1 MTLATCQHSKHTR
14 LMVFLLRQLGSRS
27 ANLETFL
34 HNNKTCKYMKTK
46 PTFTTIMA
54 RAAMT
59 LFLSLLTTATTW
71 AADLI
76 TDVMVIGGTQ
86 SEVNTLMSTYTELG
100 WKVIDQDL
108 NKGCGSKSDYVYLLY
123 KTASHDD
130 ADATFI
136 TDFYISTASGTPP
149 EGIISNNRTYTLTP
163 YDGGSHFKS
172 VKGDLNSNA
181 KGSDI
186 HLYYTKSNYDNSAVK
201 SITFNNTKSGAVGEN
216 GGTTGCDLNK
226 GAGGDYIYM
235 HTQYSEGWIITKNVT
250 GDQCYIDGFEGPIA
264 MITNIT
270 IPYYI
275 DNATVIGIRMNFSAF
290 KNLETM
296 NFYRTTPI
304 DWMPSVKGC
313 SKFKNVN
320 QLKPE
325 GSIYKSNT
333 LPDGITHV
341 SGYAFAGTAIKT
353 LSMPK
358 VTEVGDNAFEG
369 CDSLTSVTFGTAAT
383 IGIYAF
389 SKINNKTKSGSQTT
403 YNRTT
408 ITYPGPLSDW
418 DWRSY
423 EYSPN
428 LVIKCK
434 NGFCGWCGDEYNGS
448 TMYKDACLYWVLKG
462 NDLTIDCIPLD
473 DFFENHGTSQV
484 IKTKNWDSQSVKSL
498 SLNHVYTIGE
508 NAFNG
513 YNNLGTV
520 SIGNSVTSIEN
531 NAFSGCNNLKTVT
544 INSDSI
550 LSKAYTENSS
560 LKNIFGFQVEN
571 YNIGNGVTG
580 IGNYAFYGCTKLE
593 TVIIPN
599 SVSSIGKYAFSSCN
613 NLSDIYFDGT
623 ETRWGKV
630 TKGDDWKPDGTMV
643 HWRSTVTFD
652 ANGHGTAPS
661 AQTNLWSN
669 QGNVADPGALTASGY
684 DFIGW
689 YADAACTTPWNF
701 NNDIVPGDMTLY
713 AYWIEKHDLLANAG
727 NGQNLAGWNGTA
739 CTVQLK
745 GSTIYKDY
753 RWYTLCLP
761 FSLGSLNGT
770 PLEGLTL
777 MELDGTK
784 SHFKND
790 TLTLNFTTADNI
802 EAGKPYLVR
811 DNLFRFPIA
820 SKADWDAF
828 TARVNAGEKTLH
840 AKLVADI
847 TEPVTTMVNYYEGVF
862 DGHGH
867 TLTIAYGTE
876 ATPMDMEGA
885 APFVEIDKATIKNL
899 NVKGDI
905 HTSGINGG
913 GLVGRMIDGCHVESC
928 NVGVAIHS
936 TVVGAGQHGGFVGW
950 VDGTENVIA
959 NSAFTGS
966 LLGPSTT
973 HCGGFIGKNDRA
985 KEMGVDG
992 KGNIIISRMPI
1003 SIKNCYF
1010 NPYNITIDT
1019 LGSYTFSQLITT
1031 IYNDSESNKSNRLV
1045 NVDITNCFYTRVF
1058 GEEQGTSTSA
1068 TGSDLVALLGDAWE
1082 VRDGQVVPKIVDVSD
1097 DIATPIFRYV
1107 TIDATAPTGVFTADS
1122 AACFIGSYDPM
1133 DITGVDRTTLFLGGD
1148 NKLHYPNAAMTINAF
1163 KGWFQLAHAL
1173 TDSSTGDVNGD
1184 KVLSV
1189 TDVAYIVS
1197 HILGTDNDGFVIANA
1212 DVTGDGEISVND
1224 VAALVNIILRGSNAF
1239 TVVTNLDDIP
1249 ITFYGGGS
1257 GTVR

>member
-1 MTLATCQHSKHTR
+1 
-14 LMVFLLRQLGSRS
+14 
-27 ANLETFL
+27 
-34 HNNKTCKYMKTK
+34 MKTK
-46 PTFTTIMA
+46 TTFTIMA

-59 LFLSLLTTATTW
+59 LLILLGSVQGSW

-86 SEVNTLMSTYTELG
+86 SEVNTLMSTYKSRG

-130 ADATFI
+130 ANATFI

-186 HLYYTKSNYDNSAVK
+186 HLYYSKSNFDNSAVK
-201 SITFNNTKSGAVGEN
+201 SITFNKTKSGAVGEN

-235 HTQYSEGWIITKNVT
+235 HTQYSEGWLITKNNA
-250 GDQCYIDGFEGPIA
+250 GDQCIINGFEGPLA

-270 IPYYI
+270 IPNTI
-275 DNATVIGIRMNFSAF
+275 GNATVIGVRMNFSAF

-296 NFYRTTPI
+296 NLYKDTSI
-304 DWMPSVKGC
+304 DWMPSVKNC

-320 QLKPE
+320 QITSD
-325 GSIYKSNT
+325 GSIYESNT

-341 SGYAFAGTAIKT
+341 SSYAFAGTAIKT
-353 LSMPK
+353 LSMPN

-369 CDSLTSVTFGTAAT
+369 CDSLTSVTFGNAAT

-389 SKINNKTKSGSQTT
+389 SKINNKTKSGNQTT
-403 YNRTT
+403 YNKTT
-408 ITYPGPLSDW
+408 ITYQGPLSKWNWENYD
-418 DWRSY
+418 
-423 EYSPN
+423 YSPN
-428 LVIKCK
+428 LVVKC
-434 NGFCGWCGDEYNGS
+434 NDGSCGWCGDEYNAS

-473 DFFENHGTSQV
+473 DFFENHGKSQV

-498 SLNHVYTIGE
+498 SLNHVYNIGE
-508 NAFNG
+508 NAF
-513 YNNLGTV
+513 TDC
-520 SIGNSVTSIEN
+520 T
-531 NAFSGCNNLKTVT
+531 NLKTVS
-544 INSDSI
+544 INSNPI
-550 LSKAYTENSS
+550 LSKSYSENSS

-571 YNIGNGVTG
+571 YNIGNEVTG
-580 IGNYAFYGCTKLE
+580 IGNYAFYGCTKLG
-593 TVIIPN
+593 TVFISN
-599 SVSSIGKYAFSSCN
+599 SVTSIGKYAFSSCN
-613 NLSDIYFDGT
+613 NLKNIYFDDT
-623 ETRWGKV
+623 ETRWGQV
-630 TKGDDWKPDGTMV
+630 TRGDDWKPDATMV
-643 HWRSTVTFD
+643 HWRCTVTFD

-661 AQTNLWSN
+661 AQTNIWSN
-669 QGNVADPGALTASGY
+669 EDKVANPGALTASGY

-689 YADAACTTPWNF
+689 CADAACTTPWDF
-701 NNDIVPGDMTLY
+701 KNDIVPGDMTLY
-713 AYWIEKHDLLANAG
+713 AYWIEKHDLLANAS
-727 NGQNLAGWNGTA
+727 NSQNLDNWNGTA

-753 RWYTLCLP
+753 RWNTLCLP

-784 SHFKND
+784 SHFRND
-790 TLTLNFTTADNI
+790 TLTLNFTKADNI

-847 TEPVTTMVNYYEGVF
+847 TEPVTTMVDRYEGVF

-876 ATPMDMEGA
+876 ATPMTMQGA

-905 HTSGINGG
+905 YTSGIHGG
-913 GLVGRMIDGCHVESC
+913 GLVGHMFDECHVESC

-936 TVVGAGQHGGFVGW
+936 TVEGAGQHGGYVGCVEG
-950 VDGTENVIA
+950 VDNFITNC
-959 NSAFTGS
+959 AFTGS

-985 KEMGVDG
+985 REMGVDQ
-992 KGNIIISRMPI
+992 KGYIIISRMPI
-1003 SIKNCYF
+1003 SINNCYF

-1019 LGSYTFSQLITT
+1019 SGSYTFSQLITT
-1031 IYNDSESNKSNRLV
+1031 TYNVPESNKSGHLD

-1058 GEEQGTSTSA
+1058 GEKQGYETSA
-1068 TGSDLVALLGDAWE
+1068 TGNDLVALLGSGWE
-1082 VRDGQVVPKIVDVSD
+1082 VRNGQVVPKMEDISD
-1097 DIATPIFRYV
+1097 DIANPIFRYV
-1107 TIDATAPTGVFTADS
+1107 TIDATAPIGVYTADS

-1148 NKLHYPNAAMTINAF
+1148 NTLHYPNAAMTINAF

-1197 HILGTDNDGFVIANA
+1197 HILGTDNDGFVIENA
-1212 DVTGDGEISVND
+1212 DVNGDREISVND
-1224 VAALVNIILRGSNAF
+1224 VSALVSLILRGSNAF

-1249 ITFYGGGS
+1249 ITFDGGGS

>member
-1 MTLATCQHSKHTR
+1 MTL
-14 LMVFLLRQLGSRS
+14 LVLLGSVQG
-27 ANLETFL
+27 
-34 HNNKTCKYMKTK
+34 
-46 PTFTTIMA
+46 
-54 RAAMT
+54 
-59 LFLSLLTTATTW
+59 SLAT
-71 AADLI
+71 DFI

-86 SEVNTLMSTYTELG
+86 SEVNTLMDTYKGRG

-108 NKGCGSKSDYVYLLY
+108 NKGCGSKSDYIYLLY
-123 KTASHDD
+123 KTASGDD
-130 ADATFI
+130 ANATFI

-163 YDGGSHFKS
+163 YDGGSHFES
-172 VKGDLNSNA
+172 VHGDLNSNA
-181 KGSDI
+181 GGADI
-186 HLYYTKSNYDNSAVK
+186 HLYYTKDNYDDRAVK
-201 SITFNNTKSGAVGEN
+201 SITFNNTKSGAEGEN
-216 GGTTGCDLNK
+216 GGMTSCDLNK

-250 GDQCYIDGFEGPIA
+250 GDQCFINGYEGPVA
-264 MITNIT
+264 TITTIT

-275 DNATVIGIRMNFSAF
+275 DGAVVIGIRMNFSAF

-296 NFYRTTPI
+296 NFYWNTLI
-304 DWMPSVKGC
+304 DWMPSVRGC
-313 SKFKNVN
+313 SKFKYINLLTSKGMVD
-320 QLKPE
+320 E
-325 GSIYKSNT
+325 SDI
-333 LPDGITHV
+333 LPDGITYV
-341 SGYAFAGTAIKT
+341 PGYAFAGTAIKT
-353 LSMPK
+353 LSLSN

-369 CDSLTSVTFGTAAT
+369 CDSLTSLHFRATT
-383 IGIYAF
+383 IGTCAF
-389 SKINNKTKSGSQTT
+389 SKINNKTTNGNQTT
-403 YNRTT
+403 YNQTI
-408 ITYPGPLSDW
+408 ITYGGSLSNW
-418 DWRSY
+418 DWRNY
-423 EYSPN
+423 DYSPN
-428 LVIKCK
+428 LVVVCID
-434 NGFCGWCGDEYNGS
+434 GSCGWCGDEYNAS
-448 TMYKDACLYWVLKG
+448 TMYKDACLYWVLKDG
-462 NDLTIDCIPLD
+462 NLTIDCIPLD
-473 DFFENHGTSQV
+473 DFFENYGTSQV
-484 IKTKNWDSQSVKSL
+484 IKTKNWNPQSVQSL
-498 SLNHVYTIGE
+498 SLNHVYAICE
-508 NAFNG
+508 NAFK
-513 YNNLGTV
+513 
-520 SIGNSVTSIEN
+520 
-531 NAFSGCNNLKTVT
+531 GCADLTTVT
-544 INSDSI
+544 IDNSLTSIGESAFDSCGMTTI
-550 LSKAYTENSS
+550 T
-560 LKNIFGFQVEN
+560 
-571 YNIGNGVTG
+571 
-580 IGNYAFYGCTKLE
+580 
-593 TVIIPN
+593 IPN
-599 SVSSIGKYAFSSCN
+599 SVTSIGKYAFSNCN

-623 ETRWGKV
+623 EARWGKV
-630 TKGDDWKPDGTMV
+630 TKGDDWKPDATMV
-643 HWRSTVTFD
+643 HWRCTVTFD

-689 YADAACTTPWNF
+689 YTDAACTTPWNF
-701 NNDIVPGDMTLY
+701 EYDIVPGDMTLY
-713 AYWIEKHDLLANAG
+713 ACWVEKLNLFANAG
-727 NGQNLAGWNGTA
+727 NSQNLANWNGTA

-753 RWYTLCLP
+753 RWNTLCMP

-790 TLTLNFTTADNI
+790 TLTLNFTKADNI

-973 HCGGFIGKNDRA
+973 HCGGFIGKND
-985 KEMGVDG
+985 KEIEINFWEATGPD
-992 KGNIIISRMPI
+992 ISRR
-1003 SIKNCYF
+1003 SIEFFNCYF

-1019 LGSYTFSQLITT
+1019 LGSYTFSRYVTT
-1031 IYNDSESNKSNRLV
+1031 TYYINTSDEPQAEV
-1045 NVDITNCFYTRVF
+1045 NLDITNCYYTRVF
-1058 GEEQGTSTSA
+1058 GEAQGYETSA
-1068 TGSDLVALLGDAWE
+1068 TGSDLVAILGDAWE
-1082 VRDGQVVPKIVDVSD
+1082 LRDGQVVLKVIESDIVN
-1097 DIATPIFRYV
+1097 PIFRYV
-1107 TIDATAPTGVFTADS
+1107 TIDSSAPTCVYTADS
-1122 AACFIGSYDPM
+1122 AACFIGSYDPVS
-1133 DITGVDRTTLFLGGD
+1133 ITGVDRATLFLGGD
-1148 NKLHYPNAAMTINAF
+1148 NTLYYPNAAMSINAF
-1163 KGWFQLAHAL
+1163 KGRFQLAHAL
-1173 TDSSTGDVNGD
+1173 TAPSTGDVNGD
-1184 KVLSV
+1184 EVLSV
-1189 TDVAYIVS
+1189 TDVAFLVG
-1197 HILGTDNDGFVIANA
+1197 HILGTDDDNFVIANA
-1212 DVTGDGEISVND
+1212 DVNGDGEISVND
-1224 VAALVNIILRGSNAF
+1224 VSALVSLILGGSNKVF
-1239 TVVTNLDDIP
+1239 NVVTNLNGIP
-1249 ITFYGGGS
+1249 ITFEGGGS
-1257 GTVR
+1257 GAIR

>member
-1 MTLATCQHSKHTR
+1 
-14 LMVFLLRQLGSRS
+14 MVFLLRQLGSRS

-136 TDFYISTASGTPP
+136 TDFYISTASGTPS
-149 EGIISNNRTYTLTP
+149 EGFISNNRTYTLTP

-235 HTQYSEGWIITKNVT
+235 HTQYSEGWLITKNNA
-250 GDQCYIDGFEGPIA
+250 GDQCYIDGFEGPTA
-264 MITNIT
+264 MITTIT
-270 IPYYI
+270 IPYKI
-275 DNATVIGIRMNFSAF
+275 GNATVIGLRMNFSAF

-296 NFYRTTPI
+296 NLYKYALI
-304 DWMPSVKGC
+304 DWMPSVRGC

-320 QLKPE
+320 QITSE
-325 GSIYKSNT
+325 GYFYKSNT
-333 LPDGITHV
+333 LPDGITYV
-341 SGYAFAGTAIKT
+341 PGYAFAGTAIET
-353 LSMPK
+353 LDMPN
-358 VTEVGDNAFEG
+358 VTEVGINAFEG
-369 CDSLTSVTFGTAAT
+369 CNKLTSVNFGKAAT
-383 IGIYAF
+383 IGLGAF
-389 SKINNKTKSGSQTT
+389 SKINNKTTSGNQTT
-403 YNRTT
+403 YNQTT
-408 ITYPGPLSDW
+408 ITYPGLLSDW
-418 DWRSY
+418 QWSSY

-428 LVIKCK
+428 LVINCK
-434 NGFCGWCGDEYNGS
+434 DGSCGWCGDEYNAS
-448 TMYKDACLYWVLKG
+448 TMYKDACLYWVLKE

-473 DFFENHGTSQV
+473 DFFENHGTLQV
-484 IKTKNWDSQSVKSL
+484 IKTKNWDSQSVESL

-508 NAFNG
+508 IAFTDCT
-513 YNNLGTV
+513 NLG
-520 SIGNSVTSIEN
+520 
-531 NAFSGCNNLKTVT
+531 TVT
-544 INSDSI
+544 INSNPI

-560 LKNIFGFQVEN
+560 LKNIFGIQVEK

-580 IGNYAFYGCTKLE
+580 IGNYAFYGSTNLK
-593 TVIIPN
+593 TVFIPN
-599 SVSSIGKYAFSSCN
+599 SVTSIGKDAFTSCN
-613 NLSDIYFDGT
+613 KLSDIYFDGT
-623 ETRWGKV
+623 EARWGKV
-630 TKGDDWKPDGTMV
+630 TKGDDWKPDATMV
-643 HWRSTVTFD
+643 HWRCTVTFD

-689 YADAACTTPWNF
+689 YTDAACTTPWNF
-701 NNDIVPGDMTLY
+701 EYDIVPGDMTLH
-713 AYWIEKHDLLANAG
+713 ACWVEILNLFANAG
-727 NGQNLAGWNGTA
+727 NSQNLANWNGTA
-739 CTVQLK
+739 STVQLK
-745 GSTIYKDY
+745 GGTIYNDY
-753 RWYTLCLP
+753 RWNTLCLP

-790 TLTLNFTTADNI
+790 TLTLNFTKADNI

-973 HCGGFIGKNDRA
+973 HCGGFIGKND
-985 KEMGVDG
+985 KEIEINFWEATGPD
-992 KGNIIISRMPI
+992 ISRR
-1003 SIKNCYF
+1003 SIEFFNCYF

-1019 LGSYTFSQLITT
+1019 LGSYTFSRYVTT
-1031 IYNDSESNKSNRLV
+1031 TYYINTSDEPQAEV
-1045 NVDITNCFYTRVF
+1045 NLDITNCYYTRVF
-1058 GEEQGTSTSA
+1058 GEAQGYETSA
-1068 TGSDLVALLGDAWE
+1068 TGSDLVAILGDAWE
-1082 VRDGQVVPKIVDVSD
+1082 LRDGQVVLKVIESDIVN
-1097 DIATPIFRYV
+1097 PIFRYV
-1107 TIDATAPTGVFTADS
+1107 TIDATAPTGVYTADS
-1122 AACFIGSYDPM
+1122 AACFIGSYDPVS
-1133 DITGVDRTTLFLGGD
+1133 ITGVDRVTLFLGGD
-1148 NKLHYPNAAMTINAF
+1148 NTLYYPNAAMSINAF
-1163 KGWFQLAHAL
+1163 KGRFQLAHAL

-1184 KVLSV
+1184 KALSV
-1189 TDVAYIVS
+1189 TDVAFLVS
-1197 HILGTDNDGFVIANA
+1197 YILGNEDDNFISENA
-1212 DVTGDGEISVND
+1212 DIDGDGEISVND
-1224 VAALVNIILRGSNAF
+1224 VSALVGIILGGSNNAF

-1257 GTVR
+1257 GIVR

>member
-1 MTLATCQHSKHTR
+1 
-14 LMVFLLRQLGSRS
+14 
-27 ANLETFL
+27 
-34 HNNKTCKYMKTK
+34 MKTK

-71 AADLI
+71 ATDFI
-76 TDVMVIGGTQ
+76 TDVMVIGGSK
-86 SEVNTLMSTYTELG
+86 SEVDTLKSTYSKKG
-100 WKVIDQDL
+100 WTVIDQDL
-108 NKGCGSKSDYVYLLY
+108 NAGCGSKSDYIFLLY
-123 KTASHDD
+123 KTASGDNEN
-130 ADATFI
+130 AAFI
-136 TDFYISTASGTPP
+136 TDFYISTASGTVP
-149 EGIISNNRTYTLTP
+149 EGVIYNNRTYTLAP
-163 YDGGSHFKS
+163 YDGGNHFKS

-186 HLYYTKSNYDNSAVK
+186 HLYYSKSNYDNRGIK
-201 SITFNNTKSGAVGEN
+201 SITFNGTKSGAVGEN
-216 GGTTGCDLNK
+216 GGTTGYDLNK

-235 HTQYSEGWIITKNVT
+235 HPEFSTGWIVTKNVT
-250 GDQCYIDGFEGPIA
+250 GDQCYLEDFDGPVATI
-264 MITNIT
+264 ISIT
-270 IPYYI
+270 IPI
-275 DNATVIGIRMNFSAF
+275 KIGSANVIGFGMDFSAF
-290 KNLETM
+290 KSLETM
-296 NFYRTTPI
+296 NFYGGI
-304 DWMPSVKGC
+304 YFDKMPSVRGC

-320 QLKPE
+320 MLKDD
-325 GSIYKSNT
+325 GTLNQSNT
-333 LPDGITHV
+333 LPDKITNV
-341 SGYAFAGTAIKT
+341 PSYTFAGTAIQT
-353 LSMPK
+353 LTMRY
-358 VTEVGDNAFEG
+358 VTNVGDHAFEG
-369 CDSLTSVTFGTAAT
+369 CNSLTSVTFEKAAT
-383 IGIYAF
+383 IGWNAF
-389 SKINNKTKSGSQTT
+389 SKINNKTTSGSQTT

-408 ITYPGPLSDW
+408 ITYPGPISDW
-418 DWRSY
+418 NWRIY

-428 LVIKCK
+428 LVINC
-434 NGFCGWCGDEYNGS
+434 NDGSCGWCGDEYNAS
-448 TMYKDACLYWVLKG
+448 AYKDACLYWELNG
-462 NDLTIDCIPLD
+462 NELTIDCITLD
-473 DFFENHGTSQV
+473 DFFETYGAKQV
-484 IKTKNWDSQSVKSL
+484 IKTKNWDPQSVQSL
-498 SLNHVYTIGE
+498 SLDHVYAIDKY
-508 NAFNG
+508 AFMG
-513 YNNLGTV
+513 YTKLETV

-531 NAFSGCNNLKTVT
+531 SAFSGCSKLKTVSIGNSVNSIGNSAFSGCTNLGTVT
-544 INSDSI
+544 INSNPI

-560 LKNIFGFQVEN
+560 LKNIFGIQVEK

-580 IGNYAFYGCTKLE
+580 IGNYAFYGSTNLK
-593 TVIIPN
+593 TVFIPN
-599 SVSSIGKYAFSSCN
+599 SVTSIGKDAFTSCN
-613 NLSDIYFDGT
+613 KLSDIYFDGT
-623 ETRWGKV
+623 EARWGKV
-630 TKGDDWKPDGTMV
+630 TKGDDWKPDATMV
-643 HWRSTVTFD
+643 HWRCTVTFD

-689 YADAACTTPWNF
+689 YTDAACTTPWNF
-701 NNDIVPGDMTLY
+701 EYDIVPGDMTLY
-713 AYWIEKHDLLANAG
+713 ACWVEILNLFANAG
-727 NGQNLAGWNGTA
+727 NSQNLANWNGTA
-739 CTVQLK
+739 STVQLK
-745 GSTIYKDY
+745 GGTIYNDY
-753 RWYTLCLP
+753 RWNTLCLP

-790 TLTLNFTTADNI
+790 TLTLNFTKADNI

-973 HCGGFIGKNDRA
+973 HCGGFIGKND
-985 KEMGVDG
+985 KEIEINFWEATGPD
-992 KGNIIISRMPI
+992 ISRR
-1003 SIKNCYF
+1003 SIEFFNCYF

-1019 LGSYTFSQLITT
+1019 LGSYTFSRYVTT
-1031 IYNDSESNKSNRLV
+1031 TYYINTSDEPQAEV
-1045 NVDITNCFYTRVF
+1045 NLDITNCYYTRVF
-1058 GEEQGTSTSA
+1058 GEAQGYETSA
-1068 TGSDLVALLGDAWE
+1068 TGSDLVAILGDAWE
-1082 VRDGQVVPKIVDVSD
+1082 LRDGQVVLKVIESDIVN
-1097 DIATPIFRYV
+1097 PIFRYV
-1107 TIDATAPTGVFTADS
+1107 TIDATAPTGVYTADS
-1122 AACFIGSYDPM
+1122 AACFIGSYDPVS
-1133 DITGVDRTTLFLGGD
+1133 ITGVDRVTLFLGGD
-1148 NKLHYPNAAMTINAF
+1148 NTLYYPNAAMSINAF
-1163 KGWFQLAHAL
+1163 KGRFQLAHAL

-1184 KVLSV
+1184 KALSV
-1189 TDVAYIVS
+1189 TDVAFLVS
-1197 HILGTDNDGFVIANA
+1197 YILGNEDDNFISENA
-1212 DVTGDGEISVND
+1212 DIDGDGEISVND
-1224 VAALVNIILRGSNAF
+1224 VSALVGIILGGSNNAF

-1257 GTVR
+1257 GIVR

>member
-1 MTLATCQHSKHTR
+1 
-14 LMVFLLRQLGSRS
+14 
-27 ANLETFL
+27 
-34 HNNKTCKYMKTK
+34 MKTK

-123 KTASHDD
+123 KTAPDSDES
-130 ADATFI
+130 AAFI

-333 LPDGITHV
+333 LPDCITYV
-341 SGYAFAGTAIKT
+341 PGYAFVGTAIKT
-353 LSMPK
+353 LSMPN
-358 VTEVGDNAFEG
+358 VAEVGDNAFEG

-383 IGIYAF
+383 IGMYAF
-389 SKINNKTKSGSQTT
+389 SKINNKTKSGNQTT
-403 YNRTT
+403 YNKTT
-408 ITYPGPLSDW
+408 ITYPGPLSNW
-418 DWRSY
+418 NWMSY
-423 EYSPN
+423 DYSPN
-428 LVIKCK
+428 LVVKCK
-434 NGFCGWCGDEYNGS
+434 DGSCGWCGDEYNAS

-484 IKTKNWDSQSVKSL
+484 IKTKNWDAQSVKSL
-498 SLNHVYTIGE
+498 SLNHVYNIGK

-623 ETRWGKV
+623 EARWGKV
-630 TKGDDWKPDGTMV
+630 TKGDDWKPDATMV
-643 HWRSTVTFD
+643 HWRCTVTFD

-669 QGNVADPGALTASGY
+669 KDKVADTGALTASDY

-689 YADAACTTPWNF
+689 YTDAACTTPWNVK
-701 NNDIVPGDMTLY
+701 NDIVPGDMTLY
-713 AYWIEKHDLLANAG
+713 AYWIEKHELLANAG
-727 NGQNLAGWNGTA
+727 NSQNLANWNGTT

-745 GSTIYKDY
+745 GSTIYNDY
-753 RWYTLCLP
+753 RWNTLCLP
-761 FSLGSLNGT
+761 FSLSSLKDT
-770 PLEGLTL
+770 PLDGLSL
-777 MELDGTK
+777 MELDGANSFLK
-784 SHFKND
+784 D
-790 TLTLNFTTADNI
+790 GILTLSFKAAHSI

-811 DNLFRFPIA
+811 DGIYSIA
-820 SKADWDAF
+820 TKADWDAF
-828 TARVNAGEKTLH
+828 TARVNAGDLKLN
-840 AKLVADI
+840 AKLIADI
-847 TEPVTTMVNYYEGVF
+847 TEPVTTKVNNYKGVF
-862 DGHGH
+862 DGQGH
-867 TLTIAYGTE
+867 TLTIAYGSEDSPVTDE
-876 ATPMDMEGA
+876 FT
-885 APFVEIDKATIKNL
+885 APFSRIDEATIKNL

-905 HTSGINGG
+905 YTSAKYCS
-913 GLVGRMIDGCHVESC
+913 GLAGSAYLYSILNCT
-928 NVGVAIHS
+928 VGVAIHS
-936 TVVGAGQHGGFVGW
+936 AVKGEGHHGGLVALSQIIN
-950 VDGTENVIA
+950 EISNC
-959 NSAFTGS
+959 AFTGS

-973 HCGGFIGKNDRA
+973 NCGGLVGEHDAYYSLEEGEEPDFLTIHQ
-985 KEMGVDG
+985 
-992 KGNIIISRMPI
+992 
-1003 SIKNCYF
+1003 CLF
-1010 NPYNITIDT
+1010 NPVNITMDT
-1019 LGSYTFSQLITT
+1019 SGSYTFCKD
-1031 IYNDSESNKSNRLV
+1031 YNN
-1045 NVDITNCFYTRVF
+1045 NCYANYYTRTF
-1058 GEEQGTSTSA
+1058 GESQGTATSA
-1068 TGSDLVALLGDAWE
+1068 SGSGLVAILGDAWE

-1122 AACFIGSYDPM
+1122 AACFIGSYDPVS
-1133 DITGVDRTTLFLGGD
+1133 ITGVDRTTLFLGGD
-1148 NKLHYPNAAMTINAF
+1148 NKLYYPNAAMTINAF
-1163 KGWFQLAHAL
+1163 KSRFQLAKAL

-1189 TDVAYIVS
+1189 TDVAYIVG

-1212 DVTGDGEISVND
+1212 DVNGDREISVND
-1224 VAALVNIILRGSNAF
+1224 VSALVGIILSGSSNAF
-1239 TVVTNLDDIP
+1239 NVVTNLDGIP
-1249 ITFYGGGS
+1249 ITFYGGDS